1 MSFRDRGYLPH
12 LEVPGS
18 TYFITFRLAGTL
30 PQSVLLSIQAE
41 MIALKSVAERTDR
54 KLGALEENRLKYLE
68 SEKIEKYLD
77 EGYGDCWLKLEDVA
91 KLVNNSILY
100 FDKTKYCSHAWCIM
114 PNHLHWIITPKE
126 KSLTE
131 IIQGLKSFT
140 AHQANKILNRDGPF
154 WSREYYDHLIRSE
167 EEFGRLIMYTIENP
181 VKAGLCE
188 KWDDWQ
194 WTGVSDEIRAL
205 L

>member
-1 MSFRDRGYLPH
+1 
-12 LEVPGS
+12 
-18 TYFITFRLAGTL
+18 
-30 PQSVLLSIQAE
+30 
-41 MIALKSVAERTDR
+41 
-54 KLGALEENRLKYLE
+54 
-68 SEKIEKYLD
+68 
-77 EGYGDCWLKLEDVA
+77 
-91 KLVNNSILY
+91 
-100 FDKTKYCSHAWCIM
+100 M

-126 KSLTE
+126 ESLTE

-154 WSREYYDHLIRSE
+154 WSREYCDHLIRSE
-167 EEFGRLIMYTIENP
+167 EEFGLLIMYTIENP